1 MRSEF
6 SFRIFIITGE
16 LSGDLYG
23 YLLVKRLKE
32 LNAAFQFIGIGGPK
46 MRNLGIEILF
56 SAEAL
61 SLVGIPSL
69 SELKKYWFAY
79 KKVKEMLQKR
89 LVDVVVLVDFPG
101 FNLKVAKLAKELGYP
116 VIYYVAPQVWAWY
129 KGRLKDLKK
138 YVDRLYVIL
147 PFEKE
152 FFEKSGIQTV
162 FYGHPLI
169 DVIKINLSREIL
181 GEVYGLDLE
190 RPIVSFFPGSR
201 EKEITKH
208 VPLFLKVYRHLKRR
222 IPEIQGIMVKA
233 LGLRNSFL
241 WENARKE
248 IKVIENTQH
257 EILKVSTVSLLASG
271 TITLEAAIL
280 ETPAVVTYS
289 LPSLVFKI
297 AKKLVKVPYVSL
309 PNLILN
315 KQVYPEVLEEKNKE
329 EKLTEALAEILLN
342 RSLRESIKNDLKEVR
357 KLLGP
362 PGASWRIAEDML
374 RYLTSLRK
382 GS

>member
-1 MRSEF
+1 MRPEF

-79 KKVKEMLQKR
+79 KKVRELLQKR
-89 LVDVVVLVDFPG
+89 IVDVVVLVDFPG

-129 KGRLKDLKK
+129 KSRLKDLKK

-147 PFEKE
+147 PFERE
-152 FFEKSGIQTV
+152 FFEKNGIKTV

-169 DVIKINLSREIL
+169 DVVKINLSREIL
-181 GEVYGLDLE
+181 GEVYGLDLD

-208 VPLFLKVYRHLKRR
+208 VPLFLKVYRHLKRK

-241 WENARKE
+241 WENAKKE

-280 ETPAVVTYS
+280 EIPAVVTYS
-289 LPSLVFKI
+289 LPPLVFKI

-315 KQVYPEVLEEKNKE
+315 KQVYPEVLEERGKE
-329 EKLTEALAEILLN
+329 EKLTEALAEIILN
-342 RSLRESIKNDLKEVR
+342 QHLRDSIKNELKEVK

>member
-1 MRSEF
+1 MRPEF

-46 MRNLGIEILF
+46 MRSLGIEILF

-79 KKVKEMLQKR
+79 KKVKELLKKKI
-89 LVDVVVLVDFPG
+89 VDVVVLVDFPG

-129 KGRLKDLKK
+129 KSRLKDLKK

-152 FFEKSGIQTV
+152 FFEKNGIQTV

-169 DVIKINLSREIL
+169 DIIKINLSREIL
-181 GEVYGLDLE
+181 GEVYGLNLE

-208 VPLFLKVYRHLKRR
+208 VPLFLRVYKNLKRK
-222 IPEIQGIMVKA
+222 IPEIQGVMVKA
-233 LGLRNSFL
+233 LGLQNSFL
-241 WENARKE
+241 WENAKKE

-257 EILKVSTVSLLASG
+257 EILKISTVSLLASG

-289 LPSLVFKI
+289 LPPLVFRI

-315 KQVYPEVLEEKNKE
+315 KQVYPEVLEERNKE
-329 EKLTEALAEILLN
+329 ERLTEALAEILLN
-342 RSLRESIKNDLKEVR
+342 QHLRDGIKNELKEVR

>member
-1 MRSEF
+1 MRSEI
-6 SFRIFIITGE
+6 SLRIFIITGE

-46 MRNLGIEILF
+46 MRSLGIEILF

-69 SELKKYWFAY
+69 SELRKYWFAY
-79 KKVKEMLQKR
+79 KKVKEILKKGI
-89 LVDVVVLVDFPG
+89 VDAVVLVDFPG
-101 FNLKVAKLAKELGYP
+101 FNLKIAKLAKELGYP

-129 KGRLKDLKK
+129 KSRLSYLKK

-152 FFEKSGIQTV
+152 FFEKNGISTV

-169 DVIKINLSREIL
+169 DTIKINLSKEVL
-181 GEVYGLDLE
+181 GEVYGLNLE
-190 RPIVSFFPGSR
+190 RPIISFFPGSR
-201 EKEITKH
+201 EKEVSKH
-208 VPLFLKVYRHLKRR
+208 VPLFLKVYRNLKKK

-233 LGLRNSFL
+233 IGLQNSFL

-257 EILKVSTVSLLASG
+257 EILKISTAALLASG

-289 LPSLVFKI
+289 LPPLIFAL
-297 AKKLVKVPYVSL
+297 AKRLVKVPYISL

-315 KQVYPEVLEEKNKE
+315 KQVYPEILEEKDKE
-329 EKLTEALAEILLN
+329 EKLTQALYEIIQN
-342 RSLRESIKNDLKEVR
+342 QPLRNSIKQELKEVR
-357 KLLGP
+357 KVLGP

-374 RYLTSLRK
+374 RYLISLK
-382 GS
+382 KDS